1 VAKKR
6 PKKRRDD
13 APLSLHGLD
22 PRMVLRRML
31 STPPPEKSRQ
41 KPAQRPQKRKKRT

>member
-1 VAKKR
+1 M
-6 PKKRRDD
+6 KKRRPVKD

-31 STPPPEKSRQ
+31 NTPPPPKARQRAAQ
-41 KPAQRPQKRKKRT
+41 KPQKPKK